1 MGDEFT
7 LKTDA
12 KLHEPDFRFSWMHG
26 MKEMGNKV
34 LEPAKTESW
43 GDFSAKART
52 LEVEEPLQNGDRLEP
67 KKKKKPIKS
76 LSVNERLIVLK
87 PGHTFKLKWSC
98 IGNNWQARQI
108 NPHCSIHLYTRPQRI
123 PLYTWPQIIPMYKS
137 LRKISKWKNKIK
149 SQQTKSTR
157 QQVTINKDQY

>member
-67 KKKKKPIKS
+67 KKKKK
-76 LSVNERLIVLK
+76 N
-87 PGHTFKLKWSC
+87 
-98 IGNNWQARQI
+98 
-108 NPHCSIHLYTRPQRI
+108 
-123 PLYTWPQIIPMYKS
+123 
-137 LRKISKWKNKIK
+137 NKIAFSEWK
-149 SQQTKSTR
+149 
-157 QQVTINKDQY
+157 INCVETWSHI